1 MIDEERLLPRLN
13 KSKRKELFAF
23 LKEHD
28 REDSRII
35 HAGELPKHNR
45 ADGGMIVLIMAG
57 QNIHTE
63 HYKDFWVLIDTLDSD
78 GQETFQKIY
87 KRQSVILELLGAGG
101 TRYNPVTHY
110 VLAREAEG
118 RGRPRREL
126 TQQEKAS
133 IDEMRQNGAGL
144 NRIAKELHIG
154 ARRVKAYLLSKGG
167 DADERMG
174 QTEE

>member
-1 MIDEERLLPRLN
+1 MIDSEGVLPRLN
-13 KSKRKELFAF
+13 RSKRKKLFSF

-28 REDSRII
+28 KGDCRVIPASEIPTS
-35 HAGELPKHNR
+35 NR
-45 ADGGMIVLIMAG
+45 ADNGAVALMMAG
-57 QNIHTE
+57 QNIYHE
-63 HYKDFWVLIDTLDSD
+63 EYMDFWVLIDTLDSD

-101 TRYNPVTHY
+101 TRYNPDTQY

-126 TQQEKAS
+126 TQQEKDS
-133 IDEMRQNGAGL
+133 IDDMRRQGAGL

-154 ARRVKAYLLSKGG
+154 ARKVKAYLTTK
-167 DADERMG
+167 
-174 QTEE
+174 